1 MQPIIITLDG
11 NIGAGKSTLLDAIKT
26 HIPSVTVIPE
36 PVGEWLTMTN
46 QHGESLLKLFYK
58 DKQRWGYTFQ
68 NAAILTRLLDTQRIL
83 KEWKPTAGMLPI
95 IITERS
101 VLTDRHVF
109 ADMLHNDGKLD
120 DLEWK
125 LYLKWYEA
133 YAKDLPVKGIIHLN
147 TSVRTSNDRIK
158 IRGREGEEG
167 IELAYLEQLDIQH
180 NKWVE
185 TTDLPCLQIHS
196 EPGANLKEVVGAIEK
211 WVLQTF
217 VKGTVE

>member
-1 MQPIIITLDG
+1 MKPIIITLDG
-11 NIGAGKSTLLDAIKT
+11 NIGAGKSTLLDAIKK

-46 QHGESLLKLFYK
+46 EHGDSLLKLFYK
-58 DKQRWGYTFQ
+58 DKARWSYTFQ

-83 KEWKPTAGMLPI
+83 KEWKPTTGMLPI

-109 ADMLHNDGKLD
+109 ADMLHDDGKLD

-133 YAKDLPVKGIIHLN
+133 YAKDLPIKGIIHLN
-147 TSVRTSNDRIK
+147 TSALTSSDRIK
-158 IRGREGEEG
+158 TRGREGEEG
-167 IELAYLEQLDIQH
+167 IELAYLEQLDTQH

-185 TTDLPCLQIHS
+185 STELPCLQIHS
-196 EPGANLKEVVGAIEK
+196 EPNTNLKEIVGVIEN
-211 WVLQTF
+211 WILQTF
-217 VKGTVE
+217 VKGKKE